1 MTAEISEG
9 QTTQASGVLNAAAS
23 NLNTPQTP
31 SPSPQHNKNDD
42 QYSPLAP
49 VVSSVSHI
57 PKADIHVH
65 IEGTI
70 APEIARMIA
79 TRNGVTLSENLFKE
93 DGSYQWNG
101 FVEFIKAYDEV
112 SMALKNER
120 DYLDITY
127 HFLKKWASQGCIYA
141 ELIVSPNHADL
152 IGLDRDEMM
161 RGIYAGIDKAKSRFD
176 IDARINITCLR
187 HESPEKAE
195 EVAVY
200 AAGLNHPYV
209 TGFNIAGGE
218 KEGDI
223 KAYKNAFDI
232 AHAAGLSCTAH
243 LAEAASA
250 AQVKDALEAM
260 PYIKRIGHGV
270 NLIFDP
276 IVMNDVKKRGILLEV
291 CPSSNVEIGIFPKMD
306 EHPFGHLFRLGP
318 KICINTDDPP
328 FFFTDI
334 DREYGIVK
342 DAFGLNDHE
351 LLEMTRNAITHAF
364 CDQATKDNLLA
375 KVVLPQKKMPEAG
388 VAGVEGEQA
397 KPKKRGW
404 LACLK
409 GFRR

>member
-1 MTAEISEG
+1 MASGQHEG
-9 QTTQASGVLNAAAS
+9 GQASPAFAAS
-23 NLNTPQTP
+23 AT
-31 SPSPQHNKNDD
+31 
-42 QYSPLAP
+42 
-49 VVSSVSHI
+49 SVSDAPASPVAHI

-79 TRNGVTLSENLFKE
+79 DRNGVKLSDHLFKG
-93 DGSYQWNG
+93 DGSYNWTG
-101 FVEFIKAYDEV
+101 FPAFLQAYDEV
-112 SMALKNER
+112 SKALKTER

-152 IGLDRDEMM
+152 IGLEREAMM

-187 HESPEKAE
+187 HESPEKAV
-195 EVAVY
+195 EVAQY
-200 AAGLNHPYV
+200 AATLNHPYV

-223 KAYKNAFDI
+223 RAYKQAFDI

-250 AQVKDALEAM
+250 AQVKDALDAI

-276 IVMNDVKKRGILLEV
+276 VTMNDVKKRGILLEV
-291 CPSSNVEIGIFPKMD
+291 CPSSNVEIGIFPAMD
-306 EHPFGHLFRLGP
+306 KHPFGHLYRIGP
-318 KICINTDDPP
+318 KVCINTDDPP

-334 DREYGIVK
+334 DREYTVVK
-342 DAFGLNDHE
+342 ENFGLSDPE
-351 LLEMTRNAITHAF
+351 LLQMTRNAIEYAF
-364 CDQATKDNLLA
+364 CDEATREKLLA
-375 KVVLPQKKMPEAG
+375 KLVLPEKKIPDPAP
-388 VAGVEGEQA
+388 VKAS
-397 KPKKRGW
+397 GW
-404 LACLK
+404 RRFLPN
-409 GFRR
+409 FRK